1 MHMAQKSIEDSITEF
16 KEIHKSYE
24 NLHGEFNPKT
34 IEVQEVV
41 AGLCFQNREYE
52 KALKEYRDIYNFYEN
67 EYQIQHVKSIKTKE
81 NIAYVLLKLE
91 QVEDA
96 LVELD
101 VFYDFLIES
110 CETDSD
116 KTKTEEIINNSKL
129 KFSRYLQKEKLF
141 EESIQILTEVYSS
154 NIVLH
159 GPNSDE
165 TLKTKIKIGQAYL
178 KQNKCSEA
186 LDNFYELLEIYENN
200 PEFGDKILTLKT
212 LIATTHE
219 KNENYKEALELY
231 FEIKKS
237 YDDQYGEYNDH
248 SLTIDSLISAALL
261 REEKLD
267 EALTKYNMIHTKY
280 LENIGEENDTS
291 LQIKLIIAHIFV
303 KKENNEKALEIFQEA
318 YCAYE
323 NLFSETDPRTVD
335 VKASIA
341 AVMLKEGLRNFSQSL
356 NLYEDLLARFA
367 ILYGETH
374 ERTLTI
380 KDILTDLKGMED
392 EMKGREVKVE
402 TLNRGSEMK
411 ESEKQSKYN
420 QSFEMIPDSWDRQKI
435 ANNNDQIPR
444 NHHKLDKPNATS
456 DMKEVNTESK
466 TDSNE
471 EIDEEVSTMAETSD
485 LSEPAH
491 NYILTH
497 EHNVKKDSKEKTKH
511 LFSQKIEIKG
521 VNHDGEKAKDNV
533 NMSERTAS
541 LSDKQAD
548 NSIKEQNLFNIE
560 DDDDSNCS
568 KRKSKKKTE
577 IPKETWDSIDLTEE
591 EQPDE
596 ITGEVVID
604 YKKKKKKVRGKGC
617 TIQ

>member
-1 MHMAQKSIEDSITEF
+1 MSQKSIEDSITEF

-24 NLHGEFNPKT
+24 NLHGEFSPKT

-52 KALKEYRDIYNFYEN
+52 KALKEYRNIYNFYEN

-81 NIAYVLLKLE
+81 NIAYVLLKLG

-116 KTKTEEIINNSKL
+116 KAKTEEIINKSKL
-129 KFSRYLQKEKLF
+129 KFSRYLLKEKLF
-141 EESIQILTEVYSS
+141 EESIQILAEVYSS
-154 NIVLH
+154 NIILH

-165 TLKTKIKIGQAYL
+165 TLKIKIKIGQAYL
-178 KQNKCSEA
+178 EQNKCSEA
-186 LDNFYELLEIYENN
+186 LDNFYELLKIYENN
-200 PEFGDKILTLKT
+200 PEFDDKILTLKT

-219 KNENYKEALELY
+219 KNENYKEALKLY

-261 REEKLD
+261 RQEKLD
-267 EALTKYNMIHTKY
+267 EALTKYNIIHKKY
-280 LENIGEENDTS
+280 LENLGEENDTS

-323 NLFSETDPRTVD
+323 NLYSETDPRTVD

-341 AVMLKEGLRNFSQSL
+341 AVLLKEGLRNFNQSL

-392 EMKGREVKVE
+392 EMKRGEVKVE
-402 TLNRGSEMK
+402 TFNPGSEMK

-420 QSFEMIPDSWDRQKI
+420 QSFEMVPDSWDRQKI
-435 ANNNDQIPR
+435 TNSEDQIPR

-456 DMKEVNTESK
+456 DMKEVNASSK
-466 TDSNE
+466 TDSND
-471 EIDEEVSTMAETSD
+471 EIDEELSTMAETSE
-485 LSEPAH
+485 LSEPACDC
-491 NYILTH
+491 IPVH
-497 EHNVKKDSKEKTKH
+497 EENVKKDSKEKTKH
-511 LFSQKIEIKG
+511 IFSQKIETKG
-521 VNHDGEKAKDNV
+521 VNHNGESAKDNDDLSV
-533 NMSERTAS
+533 RTAS

-548 NSIKEQNLFNIE
+548 NTIKDQNLFNIE
-560 DDDDSNCS
+560 DDDVNNCS
-568 KRKSKKKTE
+568 KRKSEKKRE
-577 IPKETWDSIDLTEE
+577 ISGDVWDSIELTEE

-596 ITGEVVID
+596 ISEEVVID
-604 YKKKKKKVRGKGC
+604 YKKKKKKVRGKCC

>member
-1 MHMAQKSIEDSITEF
+1 MHMGQKSIEDSITEF

-24 NLHGEFNPKT
+24 NLHGEFSPKT

-41 AGLCFQNREYE
+41 AGLCFQNQEYE

-67 EYQIQHVKSIKTKE
+67 EYQIHHVKSIKTKE
-81 NIAYVLLKLE
+81 NIAYVLLKLK

-110 CETDSD
+110 CETNSD
-116 KTKTEEIINNSKL
+116 KAKTEEIINKSKL

-154 NIVLH
+154 NIILH

-178 KQNKCSEA
+178 KQGKCSEA

-200 PEFGDKILTLKT
+200 PEFDDKILTLKT

-219 KNENYKEALELY
+219 KNENYEEALELY

-237 YDDQYGEYNDH
+237 YDDQYGEHNDH

-261 REEKLD
+261 RQEKLD
-267 EALTKYNMIHTKY
+267 EALTKYNIIHKKY
-280 LENIGEENDTS
+280 LENLGEENDAS

-341 AVMLKEGLRNFSQSL
+341 AVMLKEGLRNFNQSL

-367 ILYGETH
+367 ILYGEKH

-392 EMKGREVKVE
+392 EMKGREVKE
-402 TLNRGSEMK
+402 TFNPDSEMK

-420 QSFEMIPDSWDRQKI
+420 QSFEMVPDSWDRQTI
-435 ANNNDQIPR
+435 ANNKDQIRR
-444 NHHKLDKPNATS
+444 NDPKLNEPNAIS
-456 DMKEVNTESK
+456 DMKGVNTSSK
-466 TDSNE
+466 TDSND
-471 EIDEEVSTMAETSD
+471 EIVDELSTMAETSD

-491 NYILTH
+491 DSVLTH
-497 EHNVKKDSKEKTKH
+497 EKNVKEDSKEETKH
-511 LFSQKIEIKG
+511 LFSQKIQMKG
-521 VNHDGEKAKDNV
+521 GNHDSESAKDN
-533 NMSERTAS
+533 NDLIENTAY
-541 LSDKQAD
+541 LSDKQAA
-548 NSIKEQNLFNIE
+548 NTISEKNLSNIE
-560 DDDDSNCS
+560 DEDDNNCS
-568 KRKSKKKTE
+568 KRKSEKKTE
-577 IPKETWDSIDLTEE
+577 TSEEVWDRIELTEE

-596 ITGEVVID
+596 ISGEVVID
-604 YKKKKKKVRGKGC
+604 YKKKKKKVRGKCC